1 MELKS
6 SKYGFRIRIEAPF
19 EQAVERVTATLKEQ
33 GFGVL
38 TEIDVQKTLR
48 EKLGVEFRRYVILGA
63 CNPELAREAL
73 SAELEVGL
81 LLPCNVVVHEA
92 DGGGSVVAAV
102 DPDVLLGV
110 VPNPALGSVSKEATR
125 RLHRALEAL
134 GG

>member
-1 MELKS
+1 MYTFDRTLPDTS
-6 SKYGFRIRIEAPF
+6 MDEAL
-19 EQAVERVTATLKEQ
+19 ARTRKALADQ